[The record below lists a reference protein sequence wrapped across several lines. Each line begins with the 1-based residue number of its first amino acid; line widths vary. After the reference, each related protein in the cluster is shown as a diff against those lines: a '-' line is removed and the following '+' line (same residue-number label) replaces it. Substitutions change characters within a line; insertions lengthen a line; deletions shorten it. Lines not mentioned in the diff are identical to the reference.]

1 MITYIVFDFDGT
13 IANTLDDIK
22 EIVRTSVNDFCEDDF
37 DLLRNEG
44 IKEVIKRKKI
54 PMYKIPKMIL
64 NITSQLKDK
73 TNIPLFADMTKVLH
87 TLATSYKLG
96 IVSSNSEE
104 NIRQCLTKHQLDHAF
119 EFVYSQSSLF
129 GKDRVLKKM
138 CQKHK
143 LNLAEIVYVGD
154 EDRDIMACKKVNI
167 KNMAVCWGYNAEK
180 RLRVLQPDYIVT
192 SPLQII
198 DVFCNKESQWHT
210 NDSSI

>member
-154 EDRDIMACKKVNI
+154 EDRDIMASKKVNI

-180 RLRVLQPDYIVT
+180 RLRVLQPDYILT
-192 SPLQII
+192 SPLEMI
-198 DVFCNKESQWHT
+198 DVFCHKESQQPT
-210 NDSSI
+210 NSGRM

>member
-180 RLRVLQPDYIVT
+180 RLWALNPDYIVT